1 MSKEQ
6 LRWTEAIPTV
16 QDYLDLRIATGLGAK
31 PPQEVA
37 ERALANSLYMI
48 CAYQGQRL
56 VCFARIAGDGA
67 LSYIINSVMVA
78 PEFQGQ
84 GLGKALMQAIS
95 DWLIANADASAYVCL
110 MAKEP
115 ADQLYQQFGF
125 QAIPGNIGMRWLK
138 P

>member
-1 MSKEQ
+1 
-6 LRWTEAIPTV
+6 
-16 QDYLDLRIATGLGAK
+16 
-31 PPQEVA
+31 
-37 ERALANSLYMI
+37 MI

-125 QAIPGNIGMRWLK
+125 QAIPGNIGMRWIK